1 MKLRIVLIILLLGN
15 SHVISPCF
23 DLLMRLFATTTQT
36 KRNSAQE
43 LLSQRELDN
52 KYNEIEQVTRFEIQR
67 QTQLW
72 NRGKISETEFKKN
85 LASMYTEL
93 LFMLPKDRL
102 KKLFPGI
109 QLKIDEKMRG
119 K

>member
-52 KYNEIEQVTRFEIQR
+52 KYSEIEEVTRFEIQR
-67 QTQLW
+67 QARLFKH
-72 NRGKISETEFKKN
+72 GKIPEGEFKKN
-85 LASMYTEL
+85 LAFMYTEL
-93 LFMLPKDRL
+93 LPVLPQGRL
-102 KKLFPGI
+102 KKLFPGV
-109 QLKIDEKMRG
+109 KIKKEN
-119 K
+119 